1 LCRLRAT
8 FANGQRP
15 ASRHVRRLGRLV
27 GRLPVAPLVFFVLGT
42 SHLALALDA
51 WRRARGPVV
60 AQWLAAVGEWEALC
74 ALAAYAYEN
83 PEDPFPEV
91 VEAGPLRDAEGL
103 GHPFLPVDRCVRNDL
118 CLDGQRRVLLVS
130 GSNMAGKSTL
140 LRTVGVNAVL
150 ALAGAPVRARRLR
163 LSRLA

>member
-1 LCRLRAT
+1 I
-8 FANGQRP
+8 
-15 ASRHVRRLGRLV
+15 
-27 GRLPVAPLVFFVLGT
+27 APLAFFLLGT

-91 VEAGPLRDAEGL
+91 VEGGPLLDAQGL
-103 GHPFLPVDRCVRNDL
+103 GHPPPPVDRGVRIDL
-118 CLDGQRRVLLVS
+118 CLDGQQRVLLVS

-140 LRTVGVNAVL
+140 LRTVGANVVL
-150 ALAGAPVRARRLR
+150 GLAGAPVRAYRLR
-163 LSRLA
+163 LSRLAVGGTLRVQDSLSAGRSRFLAEIARV